1 MQARVVIVGSGIVGS
16 SIAYHLARL
25 GWDGIVVV
33 DKGPV
38 AHNHGSTSHAPGG
51 VVALG
56 HSKLLTEL
64 GHYGADLYQSL
75 PQFDPARRTV
85 NQFGG
90 LELAISERR
99 MTDLRRLAGEAKSYH
114 ASARLLTVDETVA
127 IMPHLAPE
135 TLKGSLFM
143 ERGQL
148 VAAPHLNA
156 ALQLACGDAV
166 TFLPDTPVVDIEVSN
181 GHVTAVLTSNPDLP
195 RIETEAAVIS
205 TNIWGPVLGDKV
217 GVPIPLHA
225 YDHQYLI
232 SPPLPEL
239 AHFDPADQDHEVTF
253 PTMRELDTFMYYR
266 QHWNAYGIGSYRH
279 RPRRVSSHDIGTTA
293 MNPFILEDFLGQAWD
308 TAQRVLPFFRGLDP
322 AEFPTRFN
330 GMFAFSVDGMPIIG
344 EARTRGLWVSTG
356 AWLTHGAGV
365 GKMTAEMMVDG
376 EPEWDPRQ
384 VSLHR
389 FHGFQAT
396 PAYMAAVC
404 DKNYAEVYEIIHP
417 RQPITSPR
425 NVRLSPFHQRHV
437 ENGAVFTVFAGI
449 ELPNWF
455 EANAGLVERYADRI
469 PSRSGWDA
477 EFWSPIQG
485 AEHLATRDDVAL
497 FDLHGLS
504 VIEARGADAAAYA
517 RHLCANNV
525 DRKVGTLVYTTWL
538 TPKGGVKRDL
548 AVARIADDT
557 FWFFVGEGTRP
568 QDLRWMEVVAEQG
581 GFRGVA
587 VTDISDAWSAV
598 GLWGPKAREVL
609 TKVTSADVS
618 NEAFPY
624 FAARWIDVGM
634 ARVLALRVSYAGEL
648 GWELHM
654 PVDAALPVWDALW
667 AAGAEHGIIPAGM
680 GAFDSLRLEKGYR
693 GWGSDVH
700 TEYNAYEAGL
710 GWTVRLDKADFVG
723 KEASERISTSPIER
737 KLSCLTLDEGG
748 VAFGYEPILS
758 GDECVGY
765 VTSANHGYSV
775 GVPIAYGYLPA
786 ALAVEGTRLEVEYF
800 GERIGATVAPDPLFD
815 PKMERMKG

>member
-16 SIAYHLARL
+16 SIAYHLVKL

-33 DKGPV
+33 DKGPI

-56 HSKLLTEL
+56 HSKLLTQM

-75 PQFDPARRTV
+75 PQFDPGRRTV
-85 NQFGG
+85 NSFGG

-99 MTDLRRLAGEAKSYH
+99 LTDLRRLNGEAKSYH
-114 ASARLLTVDETVA
+114 ASSRILTVDETLEV
-127 IMPHLAPE
+127 MPHLNPDA
-135 TLKGSLFM
+135 LVGSLFM

-148 VAAPHLNA
+148 VAAAHLNA
-156 ALQLACGDAV
+156 ALQAACGPTV
-166 TFLPDTPVVDIEVSN
+166 TWLADTEVTDVEVAD
-181 GHVTAVLTSNPDLP
+181 GHVTAVLTANADHR
-195 RIETEAAVIS
+195 RIETEQVVIS

-239 AHFDPADQDHEVTF
+239 AHFDPTDQDHEVTF

-279 RPRRVSSHDIGTTA
+279 RPIRVSSHTLGTTA
-293 MNPFILEDFLGQAWD
+293 MNPFTLDDFLGQAWD

-322 AEFPTRFN
+322 ATFPTKFN

-344 EARTRGLWVSTG
+344 EARTKGLWVSTA

-376 EPEWDPRQ
+376 DSEWDPRQ

-425 NVRLSPFHQRHV
+425 NVRLSPFHQRHLD
-437 ENGAVFTVFAGI
+437 NGAVFTAFAGI

-455 EANAGLVERYADRI
+455 ESNSTLVGRCADRI
-469 PSRSGWDA
+469 PERTGWEA

-504 VIEARGADAAAYA
+504 IIEAKGASAAAYA
-517 RHLCANNV
+517 QHLCSNNV
-525 DRKVGTLVYTTWL
+525 DRKAGTLVYTTWL
-538 TPKGGVKRDL
+538 TPRGGVKRDL
-548 AVARIADDT
+548 AVARLADDT

-568 QDLRWMEVVAEQG
+568 QDLRWMEVVADEG
-581 GFRGVA
+581 GFTDVA
-587 VTDISDAWSAV
+587 ITDISDAWSAV
-598 GLWGPKAREVL
+598 GLWGPNAREVL
-609 TKVTSADVS
+609 SQVTSADVS

-654 PVDAALPVWDALW
+654 PVDAALTVWDALW
-667 AAGAEHGIIPAGM
+667 AAGSGHGIIPAGM

-700 TEYNAYEAGL
+700 TEYTAYEAGL
-710 GWTVRLDKADFVG
+710 GWTVRLDKPAFVG
-723 KEASERISTSPIER
+723 REASERLAATPPER
-737 KLSCLTLDEGG
+737 TLSCLVLDEGG
-748 VAFGYEPILS
+748 AAFGYEPILE
-758 GDECVGY
+758 GEDCVGY
-765 VTSANHGYSV
+765 VTSGNYGYSV
-775 GVPIAYGYLPA
+775 GGYIVYGYLPA
-786 ALAVEGTRLEVEYF
+786 RLATEGTRLEIEYF
-800 GERIGATVAPDPLFD
+800 GRRIGATVAPDPLFD
-815 PKMERMKG
+815 PKMGRMKA